1 MLKQTITFRDFNG
14 VERTEDLYFNL
25 TEWEL
30 TDIQADS
37 EHGIQKDMQ
46 DAIAAKDLRKLLDF
60 IKMLVHAAYGERDR
74 DGIHFNKSPEITE
87 RFINSAM
94 YSPLLLSLF
103 EDEGKRTEAFIT
115 GLMPADLVQRAIAAT
130 QGRQPQDFL
139 KKAQPESAFG
149 IKETP
154 VIGTPSPS
162 IAEVDLPT
170 RNAFEQN
177 VASAPA
183 PEDIVPNPPVS
194 PPAPVQLGRV
204 EEAQIGG
211 RLPDAFRVQETPLDP
226 TGAPVTDDEA
236 AAWADF
242 QRRRAAGEL

>member
-1 MLKQTITFRDFNG
+1 MLKQTIKFRDFNG

-30 TDIQADS
+30 TDMQADS

-46 DAIAAKDLRKLLDF
+46 DAIAAKDLRLLLDF
-60 IKMLVHAAYGERDR
+60 VKMLVHAAYGERDR
-74 DGIHFNKSPEITE
+74 DGIHFNKSPEITQ

-103 EDEGKRTEAFIT
+103 EEEGKRTEAFIT
-115 GLMPADLVQRAIAAT
+115 GLMPADLVQRAINAT
-130 QGRQPQDFL
+130 QGNRPQPQDFL
-139 KKAQPESAFG
+139 KSDSAFG

-154 VIGTPSPS
+154 TIDETLFSAPSEV
-162 IAEVDLPT
+162 AEVDLPG
-170 RNAFEQN
+170 RNAFERN
-177 VASAPA
+177 FASAPA
-183 PEDIVPNPPVS
+183 PEEIVPNPPVS

-204 EEAQIGG
+204 EEAH
-211 RLPDAFRVQETPLDP
+211 PMESFRVKETPLDP
-226 TGAPVTDDEA
+226 TGAPVSDADA
-236 AAWADF
+236 DAWAEF